1 MSNYKLSPSASGR
14 FLTCTASIQH
24 NTGVSE
30 NEITLRGSL
39 QHEVAY
45 LVLRQELFGENHQDK
60 IDQLQNPEN
69 TYVGRE
75 REDVFVR
82 WQKEFNPTVS
92 NYVDYIKSLKSQYNP
107 VEIFLEYKVK
117 MKFHDVNINGT
128 IDCAMLLEN
137 GDLIIVDL
145 KTGRSRVETED
156 NNQMLMY
163 AYGMIQDIYA
173 KTNKAPNNIIISIC
187 QSLIFNTQAISY
199 TLKQIFDWYVEKAKP
214 MEEIKTGNLVYRP
227 TKDACKFCQFKHK
240 CNERIKKGVIV

>member
-14 FLTCTASIQH
+14 FLVCTASIQH

-45 LVLRQELFGENHQDK
+45 LKLKQELFGEDTQEK
-60 IDQLQNPEN
+60 IEQLQNPEN
-69 TYVGRE
+69 VYVGRE

-82 WQKEFNPTVS
+82 WQPEFNPTIS
-92 NYVDYIKSLKSQYNP
+92 NYVDYIKRLKEEYRP

-117 MKFHDVNINGT
+117 MKFHDVQINGT
-128 IDCAMLLEN
+128 VDCAMLLEN

-145 KTGRSRVETED
+145 KTGRSKVETED

-163 AYGMIQDIYA
+163 AYGIVQDIYA
-173 KTNKAPNNIIISIC
+173 KTNKLPQNIIISIC
-187 QSLIFNTQAISY
+187 QSLIYNTQAISY
-199 TLKQIFDWYVEKAKP
+199 TLKQIFDWYVDKSKP

-227 TKDACKFCQFKHK
+227 AKDACKFCQFKHK

>member
-45 LVLRQELFGENHQDK
+45 LVLKQELFGEYHQDK

-82 WQKEFNPTVS
+82 WQKEFNPTII
-92 NYVDYIKSLKSQYNP
+92 NYVDYIKNLKSQYNP
-107 VEIFLEYKVK
+107 IEIFLEYKVK
-117 MKFHDVNINGT
+117 MKFHDVELKGT

-173 KTNKAPNNIIISIC
+173 KTNKAPNNIVISIC
-187 QSLIFNTQAISY
+187 QSLIYNTQAVSY
-199 TLKQIFDWYVEKAKP
+199 TLKQLFDWYVEKAKP